1 MLYGSFFVTI
11 IINIVIRQYLLL
23 IYYFLHSLYNIFITG
38 SNLWSKR
45 SQSLIRNFKSPI
57 GLWEV
62 GVVVG
67 KNELC
72 KPFTSP
78 HPTSCCFKSY
88 FKFLFSCSVVFFTML
103 IFRAVVLLFFSMSCR
118 KRRRWH
124 FRDPKFKNFPGEHAP
139 RLPQVWGA
147 YGALTFLPLRAPSKS
162 HATLLTTGILQLM
175 KSMRLKGWRRNSK
188 RVGGGG
194 VHFKNCYYQVGWG
207 VQFLCV
213 FILGEVKFWYT
224 TLFRKLT

>member
-1 MLYGSFFVTI
+1 MGYGKLGLLWAKMSCVSPSPPPIPPPAVSNHTLNSF
-11 IINIVIRQYLLL
+11 L
-23 IYYFLHSLYNIFITG
+23 
-38 SNLWSKR
+38 
-45 SQSLIRNFKSPI
+45 
-57 GLWEV
+57 
-62 GVVVG
+62 VVG
-67 KNELC
+67 
-72 KPFTSP
+72 
-78 HPTSCCFKSY
+78 
-88 FKFLFSCSVVFFTML
+88 VVFFTML

-124 FRDPKFKNFPGEHAP
+124 FWDPKFKNFPGEHAP

-162 HATLLTTGILQLM
+162 HATLLITGILQLM

-207 VQFLCV
+207 VQFLYV

>member
-1 MLYGSFFVTI
+1 M
-11 IINIVIRQYLLL
+11 
-23 IYYFLHSLYNIFITG
+23 
-38 SNLWSKR
+38 
-45 SQSLIRNFKSPI
+45 IRNFKSPI
-57 GLWEV
+57 GLWGV
-62 GVVVG
+62 GVVVD

-78 HPTSCCFKSY
+78 HPT

-118 KRRRWH
+118 KHRRWH
-124 FRDPKFKNFPGEHAP
+124 FGDPKFKNLPGEHAP

-175 KSMRLKGWRRNSK
+175 KSMRLKG
-188 RVGGGG
+188 
-194 VHFKNCYYQVGWG
+194 
-207 VQFLCV
+207 
-213 FILGEVKFWYT
+213 
-224 TLFRKLT
+224 